1 MSNSKQQTD
10 FLIAFTTEVRKLV
23 DDGFYDIDYDARH
36 KPVSMSMTLQK
47 SRNIPIITEVKFSS
61 PSKGTIRKLQSVKS
75 VVSAM
80 GRGGASGI
88 SVLTQPKHFN
98 GSLENLKEA
107 RKATILPILMKDF
120 IFDTKQMTAAKKLGA
135 DAILL
140 IERLFKNDRFGNLGK
155 LMDEAHSNKLEVLL
169 EVNTKQE
176 YERAIKSDAD
186 MIGINNRN
194 LGNLEMDMETTARV
208 LKKCSK
214 TKKLI
219 ISESGIFSP
228 KEMSALA
235 RLGVGAFLVGTS
247 IMLSDDM
254 EAKVREL
261 SSVSR

>member
-10 FLIAFTTEVRKLV
+10 FLLAFAAEVKKMV
-23 DDGFYDIDYDARH
+23 DDGFYDVDYDAKH
-36 KPVSMSMTLQK
+36 KPISMSKVLQK
-47 SRNIPIITEVKFSS
+47 SRTIPIITEVKFSS

-80 GRGGASGI
+80 ERGGARAI

-107 RKATILPILMKDF
+107 RRATGLPIVMKDF
-120 IFDTKQMTAAKKLGA
+120 IFDTRQILAAKKLGA

-140 IERLFKNDRFGNLGK
+140 IERLFTNDRFGNLSK
-155 LMDEAHSNKLEVLL
+155 LIDEVHSNKLEVLL
-169 EVNTKQE
+169 EVNTAEE

-194 LGNLEMDMETTARV
+194 LGTLEMDMETTAKV
-208 LKKCSK
+208 LKNGSE
-214 TKKLI
+214 TKKLV
-219 ISESGIFSP
+219 ISESGVFSP
-228 KEMSALA
+228 KEMSVLA
-235 RLGVGAFLVGTS
+235 KLGAGAFLVGTS
-247 IMLSDDM
+247 IMLSADI

-261 SSVSR
+261 ASVQK